1 MPTDLFTFALSSFA
15 TVFAIVDPFATAPI
29 FLAITPKDTDETRG
43 KMALLASLT
52 CGGVLLVFALTGN
65 RIFAFFGISPPAF
78 RIAGG
83 ILLLATAMETM
94 GSKESGK
101 PYTAEEKQESVD
113 KPDVAIT
120 PLAIPLLAGPGAIST
135 VALLGSNVKNFE
147 EMFAIFVA
155 ILLTSLLS
163 WAVLA
168 NSSRLI
174 SLIGRIGLK
183 IVTRIMSLLLAG
195 IGVQFV
201 LEGVKEFWGG
211 K

>member
-1 MPTDLFTFALSSFA
+1 MSSDLFSFALSSFA

-29 FLAITPKDTDETRG
+29 FLAITPKDSDETRSR
-43 KMALLASLT
+43 MALLASMT
-52 CGGVLLVFALTGN
+52 IGGVLSVFAFTGN
-65 RIFAFFGISPPAF
+65 RIFSFFGISAPAF
-78 RIAGG
+78 RVAGG
-83 ILLLATAMETM
+83 ILLLVTAMETM

-101 PYTAEEKQESVD
+101 PHTPEEKQESVD

-135 VALLGSNVKNFE
+135 VALLGSNAKNIE
-147 EMFAIFVA
+147 EMIAIFFS
-155 ILLTSLLS
+155 ILLTSILS

-174 SLIGRIGLK
+174 SLMGRIGLK
-183 IVTRIMSLLLAG
+183 IVTRIMGLLLAG

-201 LEGVKEFWGG
+201 LEGVKEFWQG